1 MRDEKKWQLAQARFE
16 SFRKHIPHSIGVERV
31 REYHD
36 VLELLQAAVNEDLSI
51 FHIPDSEMRPVVTG
65 IPLMATYRNPRPK
78 VTYSDKVFC
87 DNGYFR
93 RQIDGLAAYLLSI
106 EDRQTE
112 PRTGNDY
119 WSMSDGELETLASR
133 FHIEGY
139 GFATGHIDR
148 NIIISALLRRDKA
161 IRAGNPPPPNQ
172 TIHVETMTGSVI
184 QQGTSGSNATVNFQ
198 IADVKGI
205 VEQIKAAIDELPL
218 NKSAK
223 DELDAEVRT
232 IEPQFSSPNPK
243 RIVIVQ
249 CLSSMRAILEGVAG
263 SLIAT
268 GIVHEITKLIGN

>member
-1 MRDEKKWQLAQARFE
+1 MRDEKKWPLAQARFE
-16 SFRKHIPHSIGVERV
+16 SFRKHIPHSIGAERV

-51 FHIPDSEMRPVVTG
+51 FRIPDSEMRPVVTG
-65 IPLMATYRNPRPK
+65 FQMATYRNPRGGK
-78 VTYSDKVFC
+78 TYSDKVFC
-87 DNGYFR
+87 DDGYFR

-106 EDRQTE
+106 ESRQTE

-119 WSMSDGELETLASR
+119 WSMSDSELEALASR

-161 IRAGNPPPPNQ
+161 IRAGNAPPPNQ

-205 VEQIKAAIDELPL
+205 VEQVKAAIDELPL
-218 NKSAK
+218 SKSAK

-263 SLIAT
+263 SLVAT
-268 GIVHEITKLIGN
+268 GIVREITKLIGN